1 MQTIR
6 IDGITRIEGHGRITI
21 QLDDHGMV
29 EDAHLHVLQ
38 YRGFEKFC
46 EGRPFY
52 EMPSLTA
59 RICGICPISHLLAG
73 AKACDAILGLRI
85 PETAE
90 MLRRVVH
97 LAQITQSHA
106 LSFFHLSAP
115 DCLMGWDANPAER
128 NVLGMAAKHPNV
140 AVDGIRLRKWGQ
152 QVIEILGGKRIHT
165 PWIVSGGVA
174 SPLTEEKRDEILKG
188 IPDALAIATRT
199 LEFFKHMMEKL
210 SDEVI
215 VFGNFPSLFMSLGR
229 KDGNLCLYGSRRRH
243 EGWLRFADAEG
254 NIIADNIH
262 PRDYQDYIGE
272 GVDSSSYMKAPYYK
286 PTGYPLGVYR
296 VGPAARLNM
305 ARQCGTPLADEAL
318 NEYRRTYGDISLSSF
333 HNHYARL
340 IEIVFAIER
349 MQQILEQP
357 GILDKDV
364 RAEAKANEAEGVGII
379 EAPRGTLI
387 HHYKVDSNGMMTS
400 ANLIVATAHNT
411 LAMNRGLVQVAR
423 RYLSGH
429 EVTEGMLNRMEGLIR
444 AFDPCLSCATHA
456 DGSMALVVDVL
467 NADGS
472 LERRIAREP

>member
-6 IDGITRIEGHGRITI
+6 IDGITRVEGHGKITI
-21 QLDDHGMV
+21 QLDDQGIV

-73 AKACDAILGLRI
+73 AKACDAILGIRI

-115 DCLMGWDANPAER
+115 DFVMGWDSNPAER
-128 NVLGMAAKHPNV
+128 NVFGLAANHPAV
-140 AVDGIRLRKWGQ
+140 ALDGIRLRKWGQ

-174 SPLTEEKRDEILKG
+174 SPLTEAKRDEILAG
-188 IPDALAIATRT
+188 LPEALAIATRT

-210 SDEVI
+210 SDEVLS
-215 VFGNFPSLFMSLGR
+215 FGNFPTLFMALGR

-243 EGWLRFADAEG
+243 EGWLRFGDSDG
-254 NIIADNIH
+254 NILADNIH
-262 PRDYQDYIGE
+262 PRDYHEYVGE
-272 GVDSSSYMKAPYYK
+272 SVDDASYMKAPYYK
-286 PTGYPLGVYR
+286 PAGFPQGVYR
-296 VGPAARLNM
+296 VGPAARLNL

-318 NEYRRTYGDISLSSF
+318 NEFRRNFGDILLSSF

-349 MQQILEQP
+349 MERILQQP

-364 RAEAKANEAEGVGII
+364 RAEAKANETEGVGII

-387 HHYKVDSNGMMTS
+387 HHYKVDENGMMTG

-423 RYLSGH
+423 RYLSGRQ
-429 EVTEGMLNRMEGLIR
+429 VTEGMLNRMEGLVR
-444 AFDPCLSCATHA
+444 SFDPCLSCATHA
-456 DGSMALVVDVL
+456 DGTLELVVDVL
-467 NADGS
+467 NADGT
-472 LERRIAREP
+472 LAERIER